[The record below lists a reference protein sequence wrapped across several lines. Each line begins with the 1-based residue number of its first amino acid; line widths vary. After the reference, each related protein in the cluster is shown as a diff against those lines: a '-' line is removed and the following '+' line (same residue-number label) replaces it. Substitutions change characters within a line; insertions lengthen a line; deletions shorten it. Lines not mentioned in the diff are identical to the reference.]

1 MFKVIETVG
10 QDEPW
15 WFFDDWEKM
24 IVSTEVFS
32 TLEEALES
40 FKKHGARL
48 ESNFPEKR
56 AKGESAVAFWTEEE
70 QDYCV
75 SCECDV
81 QIFHGLILVDEK
93 NQLVELKGEERG

>member
-32 TLEEALES
+32 TLEEAYES
-40 FKKHGARL
+40 FKKHEARL
-48 ESNFPEKR
+48 
-56 AKGESAVAFWTEEE
+56 AKGESAVAFWTKEEKE
-70 QDYCV
+70 YCV

-81 QIFHGLILVDEK
+81 QVFHGLILVDEK
-93 NQLVELKGEERG
+93 NQLVELRGEERG

>member
-24 IVSTEVFS
+24 IVSTEVIS
-32 TLEEALES
+32 TLEEAYES
-40 FKKHGARL
+40 FKKHEARL
-48 ESNFPEKR
+48 ESNYPEKR
-56 AKGESAVAFWTEEE
+56 AKGESAVAFWTKEE

-75 SCECDV
+75 SCECEV
-81 QIFHGLILVDEK
+81 QLFHGLILVDEK